1 MDIFAYTDGENT
13 RPQPFAARFIPRNET
28 ILKTLTREAQEAE
41 IRLAKWN
48 GTTNVKIQDY
58 F

>member
-13 RPQPFAARFIPRNET
+13 RPQPFAARFVPRNET
-28 ILKTLTREAQEAE
+28 ILKTLKREAQEAQ